1 MKTQRMESLRDLFL
15 HEMQDLRD
23 AEDQMTEV
31 LPRMADAAKAAPL
44 RRALE
49 ESVEH
54 TERHR
59 RTLDEI
65 LERMDAGSDHVVCQG
80 MRGLVVEASKLMKR
94 RDMEDEVLDAAL
106 IAATQKIE
114 HYTIAGY
121 GTLRS
126 YAELLGDDEA
136 RDALSRILEEESEM
150 DGRLTQVA
158 GETVNEAARA

>member
-1 MKTQRMESLRDLFL
+1 MKTQRIESLRDLYL
-15 HEMQDLRD
+15 HEMHDLRD

-31 LPRMADAAKAAPL
+31 LPRMADAAKTAPL

-49 ESVEH
+49 ESAKH

-59 RTLDEI
+59 NTLDEI
-65 LERMDAGSDHVVCQG
+65 LGRMDADTDNVVCQG

-94 RDMEDEVLDAAL
+94 RDMDDDVLDAAL

-121 GTLRS
+121 GTLRA
-126 YAELLGDDEA
+126 YAELLGDEEA
-136 RDALSRILEEESEM
+136 RDALARILEEEAEM
-150 DGRLTQVA
+150 DDRLSKVA
-158 GETVNEAARA
+158 DETVNEAAKA